1 MPELSHTWVS
11 VQSEDFD
18 TDAIIRNLTAGR
30 KDIGA
35 IVSFTGLV
43 RDLPDQSLQS
53 MTLEHYPA
61 MTEKAITEIV
71 ETAMQRWDIIDVS
84 VVHRVGELKPA
95 DRIVLVVTIS
105 AHRGDAFL
113 ACEYIMDY
121 LKTRA
126 PFWKKETTREGEHWV
141 EARGSDD
148 KATKRW
154 E

>member
-1 MPELSHTWVS
+1 MPKVS
-11 VQSEDFD
+11 VQTEDFD
-18 TDAIIRNLTAGR
+18 TDAIISKLTEGR
-30 KDIGA
+30 RDIGA

-43 RDLPDQSLQS
+43 RDLPEQTLQC

-61 MTEKAITEIV
+61 MTEKAIAEIV
-71 ETAMQRWDIIDVS
+71 EGAMQRWQLCDVS

-95 DRIVLVVTIS
+95 DRIVLVVTAS

-126 PFWKKETTREGEHWV
+126 PFWKKETTKDGEHWV
-141 EARGSDD
+141 DARTSDD
-148 KATKRW
+148 EAIKRW

>member
-1 MPELSHTWVS
+1 MPQVS

-18 TDAIIRNLTAGR
+18 TDAIVRRLTEGR

-35 IVSFTGLV
+35 IVTFTGLV
-43 RDLPDQSLQS
+43 REMPGQALQS

-61 MTEKAITEIV
+61 MTAKAISEIV
-71 ETAMQRWDIIDVS
+71 ETAMQRWEIYDVC

-95 DRIVLVVTIS
+95 DRIVLVAAVA
-105 AHRGDAFL
+105 AHRGEAFL

-126 PFWKKETTREGEHWV
+126 PFWKKETTSDGEHWV
-141 EARGSDD
+141 DAKASDD
-148 KATKRW
+148 EASRRW

>member
-1 MPELSHTWVS
+1 MPWVS
-11 VQSEDFD
+11 VQTEDFD
-18 TDAIIRNLTAGR
+18 TDAIVTNLTGGR
-30 KDIGA
+30 RDIGA

-61 MTEKAITEIV
+61 MTEKAIAEIV
-71 ETAMQRWDIIDVS
+71 ETAMQRWDVSDVA
-84 VVHRVGELKPA
+84 VVHRVGELKPS
-95 DRIVLVVTIS
+95 DRIVLVVTAS

-126 PFWKKETTREGEHWV
+126 PFWKKEITEAGERWV
-141 EARGSDD
+141 DAKASDD
-148 KATKRW
+148 EASRRW